1 MRVIN
6 VTYPF
11 LITRV
16 CSDGEYHLVPADGEV
31 VYNVDTG
38 EYKIG
43 DGTTICSIL
52 SAICREFN
60 LEGYIVCDP
69 DEIEL
74 YVNSAICTDK
84 IRVDDLI

>member
-43 DGTTICSIL
+43 DGTTICSRL
-52 SAICREFN
+52 PAICREFN
-60 LEGYIVCDP
+60 FEGYIVCDP
-69 DEIEL
+69 DEMEL
-74 YVNSAICTDK
+74 YVNARLNELK
-84 IRVDDLI
+84 IYVDDLI